1 MKWQL
6 PGKLQFYILSQS
18 ASIMGNVE
26 YYVDE
31 KEHNSILSRVAYN
44 CSADIEPS
52 PTHMLLHIF
61 TVGCLKV
68 SNFNYLESTAN
79 AKLPD
84 FLFLITM
91 NSRGYTSRFLTLK
104 MLILS
109 FGALLLHTH
118 PPSHILISSESA

>member
-6 PGKLQFYILSQS
+6 PGKLQFYMLSQS
-18 ASIMGNVE
+18 ASIMGNFE
-26 YYVDE
+26 HYTDE
-31 KEHNSILSRVAYN
+31 EEHKFILSRVPYN
-44 CSADIEPS
+44 CCADTEPS
-52 PTHMLLHIF
+52 PTHMLFHIF
-61 TVGCLKV
+61 TVGCLKL

-79 AKLPD
+79 AKLPEF
-84 FLFLITM
+84 FLFTM
-91 NSRGYTSRFLTLK
+91 NSRGYISISLTLK